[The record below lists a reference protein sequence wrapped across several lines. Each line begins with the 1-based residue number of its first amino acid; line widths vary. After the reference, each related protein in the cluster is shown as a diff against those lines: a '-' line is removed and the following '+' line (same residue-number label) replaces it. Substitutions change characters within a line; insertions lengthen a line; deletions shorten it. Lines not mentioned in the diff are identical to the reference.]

1 MRPAP
6 VVAVLL
12 LLGVTAP
19 AHAATER
26 GLSLSVSGD
35 ANTWTR
41 GVVLHCHP
49 APGGRHPNAAAAC
62 AAIEAAG
69 GRFDRFSGTS
79 RACTMEYNPVTAS
92 ATGTWRGRPV
102 SWRTT
107 YANACGLDAAT
118 GAVFRF

>member
-6 VVAVLL
+6 VVAALL
-12 LLGVTAP
+12 LLVTAAP
-19 AHAATER
+19 AYAADR

-41 GVVLHCHP
+41 GVVLRCHP
-49 APGGRHPNAAAAC
+49 APGGHHPNAAAAC

-92 ATGTWRGRPV
+92 ATGSWRGRPV
-102 SWRTT
+102 SWRAT
-107 YANACGLDAAT
+107 YANACGLEAAT